1 MKKILVS
8 LIACFCVLGVSAQE
22 WAVGGR
28 VGSGFQAQGE
38 YHFSDTNYAEAR
50 FGMYYANPGGTVMA
64 DLTALYNWNIFN
76 MDWTPSVGEWFF
88 DAGCGIN
95 VGGREN
101 YAYIGAAGCAN
112 SVSNSTMH
120 LSVCRSTGLRR
131 SVPKSLIGADKQ
143 LADIKSKV
151 AAVPTLT
158 NTVSATSVS
167 PACTVSKTPDQI

>member
-101 YAYIGAAGCAN
+101 YAYIGAAGCAKLGIKFHDAPIRL
-112 SVSNSTMH
+112 SFDWTPSFGAEIAYWSGQTVGGYKIKGGSNSDFNEY
-120 LSVCRSTGLRR
+120 GLCNFGI
-131 SVPKSLIGADKQ
+131 SCVY
-143 LADIKSKV
+143 
-151 AAVPTLT
+151 
-158 NTVSATSVS
+158 
-167 PACTVSKTPDQI
+167 CF

>member
-101 YAYIGAAGCAN
+101 YAYIGAAGCAKLGIKF
-112 SVSNSTMH
+112 H
-120 LSVCRSTGLRR
+120 DAPIRLSFDWTPSFGAEIAYWKGYSASDFNEYGLCNFGI
-131 SVPKSLIGADKQ
+131 SCVY
-143 LADIKSKV
+143 
-151 AAVPTLT
+151 
-158 NTVSATSVS
+158 
-167 PACTVSKTPDQI
+167 CF